1 MIRIISGEA
10 KGRKIQVP
18 QEAET
23 RPTTDRV
30 REAIF
35 NSLYQLAEPP
45 IPQDCKVLDLFAGSG
60 ALGIEALSR
69 GASSATFIDHDK
81 DAIKTV
87 HSNLSQLD
95 FRQRA
100 EIIRFDA
107 LEYLKT
113 PDLTYDLVF
122 LDPPF
127 AFEAWSDLLKFMENY
142 KILVI
147 GSNREIEV
155 SDETWEVIKQDKYS
169 STYIK
174 VCVNRKK

>member
-1 MIRIISGEA
+1 MIRIISGAA
-10 KGRKIQVP
+10 KGRNIDVP
-18 QEAET
+18 KEAKT

-30 REAIF
+30 REAMF
-35 NSLYQLAEPP
+35 NSLYKLGDPP
-45 IPQDCKVLDLFAGSG
+45 VPQDSKVLDLFAGSG

-69 GASSATFIDHDK
+69 GASSATFVDHDS

-87 HSNLSQLD
+87 HSNLSQLGLRD
-95 FRQRA
+95 SA

-107 LEYLKT
+107 MSYLKT
-113 PDLTYDLVF
+113 LDLSHDLVF

-127 AFEAWSDLLKFMENY
+127 AFDNWTELLKLLENC

-147 GSNREIEV
+147 GSDREIEV
-155 SDETWEVIKQDKYS
+155 PDETWEIVKAAKYS

-174 VCVNRKK
+174 ICINIK